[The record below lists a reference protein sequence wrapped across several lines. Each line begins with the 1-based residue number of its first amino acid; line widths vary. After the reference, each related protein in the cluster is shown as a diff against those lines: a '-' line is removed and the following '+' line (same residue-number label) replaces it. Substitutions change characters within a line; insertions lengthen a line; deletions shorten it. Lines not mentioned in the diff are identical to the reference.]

1 MTYKFALATALA
13 VLASP
18 AFAAPEDFSQGPV
31 ITGFGAVAK
40 IDADLKPPAGM
51 DYKVAF
57 DVKSGKAGE
66 RNTSI
71 DGAARFMNMLANSGV
86 PESRIHPA
94 IVIHNSG
101 IFDVTNAARYGKEYG
116 GAANPNADLVRQL
129 MAKGVPIYICG
140 QSAAWANVAKS
151 DLMPGVKMAL
161 SAMDAHA
168 ILQRQGYSI
177 NPF

>member
-1 MTYKFALATALA
+1 MTYKFALAAALA
-13 VLASP
+13 VVASP
-18 AFAAPEDFSQGPV
+18 AVAAPEDFSQGPV

-40 IDADLKPPAGM
+40 IDSDLKPPAGM

-66 RNTSI
+66 RNSGI
-71 DGAARFMNMLANSGV
+71 DAPARLMNMLANSGV
-86 PESRIHPA
+86 PVSNIHPA
-94 IVIHNSG
+94 IVLHNSA
-101 IFDVTNAARYGKEYG
+101 IYDVTNDQRYGQQYG

-129 MAKGVPIYICG
+129 VAKGVPIYICG
-140 QSAAWANVAKS
+140 QSAAWVNVAKS
-151 DLMPGVKMAL
+151 DLLPGVKMAL

-168 ILQRQGYSI
+168 ILQRQGYSL

>member
-1 MTYKFALATALA
+1 MTYKFALVTALA
-13 VLASP
+13 AMASP
-18 AFAAPEDFSQGPV
+18 AFASPEQFSQGPV

-40 IDADLKPPAGM
+40 IDSDLKPPAGM

-66 RNTSI
+66 RSTGI
-71 DGAARFMNMLANSGV
+71 DGAARFMNMLAASGV
-86 PESRIHPA
+86 PVSKIHPA
-94 IVIHNSG
+94 VVIHNSG
-101 IFDVTNAARYGKEYG
+101 IFDVTNDKRYGQEYG

-129 MAKGVPIYICG
+129 IAKGVPIYICG
-140 QSAAWANVAKS
+140 QSAAWANVEKA
-151 DLMPGVKMAL
+151 DLLPGVKMAL

-168 ILQRQGYSI
+168 ILQHQGYSL

>member
-1 MTYKFALATALA
+1 MTPKLALAAALA

-18 AFAAPEDFSQGPV
+18 AIAAPEDFSQGPV

-40 IDADLKPPAGM
+40 IDSDLKPPAGM
-51 DYKVAF
+51 NYKVAF
-57 DVKSGKAGE
+57 DVGTGKAGE
-66 RNTSI
+66 RNRGI
-71 DGAARFMNMLANSGV
+71 DGAARFMNMLAQSGV

-94 IVIHNSG
+94 IVLHNSG
-101 IFDVTNAARYGKEYG
+101 IFDVTSAARYGQEYG

-129 MAKGVPIYICG
+129 LAKGVPIYICG
-140 QSAAWANVAKS
+140 QSAAWANVSKA
-151 DLMPGVKMAL
+151 DLLPGVKMAL

-168 ILQRQGYSI
+168 ILQHQGYSL

>member
-1 MTYKFALATALA
+1 MNYKFALVGALA
-13 VLASP
+13 ILASP
-18 AFAAPEDFSQGPV
+18 AVAAPEDFSQGPV

-40 IDADLKPPAGM
+40 IDSDLKPPAGM

-66 RNTSI
+66 RSTSI
-71 DGAARFMNMLANSGV
+71 DGAARFMNMLVNSGV
-86 PESRIHPA
+86 PLSRIHPA

-101 IFDVTNAARYGKEYG
+101 IFDVTNDKRYGQEYG
-116 GAANPNADLVRQL
+116 GAANPNVDLVRQL
-129 MAKGVPIYICG
+129 VAKGVPIYICG
-140 QSAAWANVAKS
+140 QSAAWANVNKA
-151 DLMPGVKMAL
+151 DLLPGVKMAL